1 MSKISFEQV
10 DWNAAG
16 NTNKVSMKDLFMR
29 LSEGDNTLRVM
40 ENPVQFTVHW
50 VVDSNG
56 AKRKLV
62 SPIEHPELVK
72 RLEDAGF
79 KAQTKWAVR
88 VFDRDSNSFKVL
100 EFGTQILNG
109 IRTLH
114 SNKRWGNVTS
124 YDITVIRGPKGQ
136 NPLYSVAPNPKEKL
150 ESSTMEEFSQF
161 CESVDM
167 DRVVRP
173 TAAEKVCEVMGWSMD
188 QTSSASNN
196 GGDEE
201 DDFQFEFE

>member
-1 MSKISFEQV
+1 M
-10 DWNAAG
+10 
-16 NTNKVSMKDLFMR
+16 
-29 LSEGDNTLRVM
+29 
-40 ENPVQFTVHW
+40 
-50 VVDSNG
+50 
-56 AKRKLV
+56 LV
-62 SPIEHPELVK
+62 LK
-72 RLEDAGF
+72 T
-79 KAQTKWAVR
+79 QTKWAVR

-150 ESSTMEEFSQF
+150 DSSTMSEFTQF
-161 CESVDM
+161 CETVDM

-173 TAAEKVCEVMGWSMD
+173 TAAEKVCEIMGWSMNQD
-188 QTSSASNN
+188 SNADDN
-196 GGDEE
+196 EE
-201 DDFQFEFE
+201 DDFSV